1 MKPET
6 YKLLFTG
13 QHLDLLKDVKFDY
26 VIKIDDSENRLDSI
40 ISACLL
46 QFPNDYKGIV
56 LIQGD
61 TGSAFGCAL
70 AAFHRHLKIIHLQA
84 GLRSYD
90 LENPYPE
97 QLYRQMISRMANINL
112 APTELSASNLVKEQ
126 NTGQIYVTGNTIL
139 DTLIDYKERCEYSN
153 IVLVTMHRRQ
163 NHKTMKQ
170 WFNQINDLAGKYKS
184 LRFIIPIHP
193 NPNVYNL
200 KYLLTNLEVTE
211 SLSHNEFLEL
221 LSKCRLAISDSGGV
235 QQQGSFFNKK
245 VIVCRTTTERPE
257 ALQTGHLYLC
267 KEPSKLKELFDSIVN
282 DYLIDSQCP
291 YGDGHSAQ
299 KIINILEGIN
309 EQIYLKSKRMN
320 HDRIS

>member
-299 KIINILEGIN
+299 KIMKVLETK
-309 EQIYLKSKRMN
+309 L
-320 HDRIS
+320 

>member
-1 MKPET
+1 
-6 YKLLFTG
+6 
-13 QHLDLLKDVKFDY
+13 
-26 VIKIDDSENRLDSI
+26 
-40 ISACLL
+40 
-46 QFPNDYKGIV
+46 
-56 LIQGD
+56 
-61 TGSAFGCAL
+61 
-70 AAFHRHLKIIHLQA
+70 
-84 GLRSYD
+84 
-90 LENPYPE
+90 
-97 QLYRQMISRMANINL
+97 MANINL
-112 APTELSASNLVKEQ
+112 SPTELSALNLVQEK
-126 NTGQIYVTGNTIL
+126 NLGQIHVIGNTIL

-163 NHKTMKQ
+163 NHSCMQQ
-170 WFNQINDLAGKYKS
+170 WFNEINDLAGKYKS

-200 KYLLTNLEVTE
+200 KHLLHNLEITQ

-235 QQQGSFFNKK
+235 QQQGSFLNKK

-257 ALQTGHLYLC
+257 ALYTGHLYLC

-282 DYLIDSQCP
+282 DYIIDSQCP

-309 EQIYLKSKRMN
+309 
-320 HDRIS
+320 D